1 MFLGGH
7 ANIMDTK
14 GRVNVPAAFRDVLHS
29 TYNDEPLIITRDLL
43 DDCLR
48 AYPLTEWQTWLATL
62 RELPASNRTVRRIH
76 RRVVSAAFELM
87 PDKQG
92 RVLIPQTLRN
102 HAALNKT
109 IHFAG
114 TNNTFEIW
122 DAEAWRKETELAEL
136 DALDSTMLEALG
148 L

>member
-7 ANIMDTK
+7 ANAMDTK
-14 GRVNVPAAFRDVLHS
+14 GRVNVPVAFRGILDS
-29 TYNDEPLIITRDLL
+29 TYNNERVIITRDLL

-48 AYPLTEWQTWLATL
+48 AYPMTEWEIWLEKL
-62 RELPASNRTVRRIH
+62 RGLPSSNRTVRRIH
-76 RRVVSAAFELM
+76 RRVVGSAFEFT

-92 RVLIPQTLRN
+92 RVLIPATLRD
-102 HAALNKT
+102 HAGLSKA

-122 DAEAWRKETELAEL
+122 DAEAWRKETALADADSFDVSML
-136 DALDSTMLEALG
+136 DAMG